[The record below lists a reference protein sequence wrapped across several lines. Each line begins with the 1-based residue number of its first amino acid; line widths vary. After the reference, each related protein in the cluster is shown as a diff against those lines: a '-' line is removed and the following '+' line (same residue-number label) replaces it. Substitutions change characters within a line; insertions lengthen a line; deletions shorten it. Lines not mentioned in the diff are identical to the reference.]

1 MDRGLNLVP
10 REGPPTWSCALVC
23 HVLRRDPGKVL
34 TKITALVEPPDWDL
48 DLTASEGGCRL
59 MIAVLGGVEG
69 VEEFEHSG
77 KSSR

>member
-1 MDRGLNLVP
+1 L
-10 REGPPTWSCALVC
+10 C
-23 HVLRRDPGKVL
+23 RDPGKVL